1 VCSADTPDFQ
11 LLWDSGLRS
20 SFNFVFHD
28 CTTFAP
34 FTAEMDVVDDVHELL
49 GRKARR
55 VGGKEGVTYV
65 LRSLPENAKNL
76 FKLLVGEVLM
86 AIDDEGTTGG
96 ENPGVEYRMMY
107 GKAVEEFICSSEM
120 AFRTL
125 LKEWVSPHV
134 RLMLNDVLTVIT
146 TGFTIIKLSRVG
158 RMSLARNCL
167 VCRSARRS
175 LKRFWRIWSHETC
188 VDVESESLVMP
199 TSPGTRNCYINVEI
213 DTHAF
218 ELIPPHGVLMPC

>member
-1 VCSADTPDFQ
+1 
-11 LLWDSGLRS
+11 
-20 SFNFVFHD
+20 
-28 CTTFAP
+28 
-34 FTAEMDVVDDVHELL
+34 MDVVDDVHELL

-125 LKEWVSPHV
+125 LKEWVSLPT
-134 RLMLNDVLTVIT
+134 RLMLDVLLTAAT
-146 TGFTIIKLSRVG
+146 PGFTIIKSSRVG
-158 RMSLARNCL
+158 RMFLAQNCS

-175 LKRFWRIWSHETC
+175 LRRFLRNWSHESC
-188 VDVESESLVMP
+188 MDVESGSLVMP
-199 TSPGTRNCYINVEI
+199 TPPGIRDCYLNVGI

-218 ELIPPHGVLMPC
+218 DTISPCAVRLSDFVLANYRLDVLGLDVLH